1 MRWGWID
8 NAAAAGRPE
17 TCRRGRLFCF
27 LLALSAAVSAAEEGP
42 WNIKLGAAAALSP
55 EFPGASGVQVNPLPL
70 IDITYRKR
78 FFLNSR
84 RGLGMMLIGQKLGEL
99 RYLAGIA
106 LDASRE
112 TRNQKEG
119 RGLQEVDRTI
129 EASIYG
135 EVFFSA
141 FSLQTEL
148 SQDLIGEGHDGLI
161 FDIHLNYTDRV
172 ADVVRLRAGP
182 YLRFVNGDYMNAFYS
197 VTPEFSAS
205 SGRPVFDADGGL
217 ERYGIKI
224 SASYP
229 LTAEWDAVGSIDYAR
244 LVDDARKSPVSN
256 TRHQAS
262 VLVGFTY
269 QF

>member
-1 MRWGWID
+1 MRWGWTD
-8 NAAAAGRPE
+8 NFGIARPPAAGPG
-17 TCRRGRLFCF
+17 GRLFCI
-27 LLALSAAVSAAEEGP
+27 LLALSATAPAADDGP

-55 EFPGASGVQVNPLPL
+55 EFPGASGVQVNLLPL

-78 FFLNSR
+78 FFLNSQ
-84 RGLGMMLIGQKLGEL
+84 RGLGMMLIGRKFGEL

-129 EASIYG
+129 EASIFG
-135 EVFFSA
+135 EVFFSS

-161 FDIHLNYTDRV
+161 FDLHFNYTDRV

-197 VTPEFSAS
+197 VTPEFAAS

-229 LTAEWDAVGSIDYAR
+229 LNPEWEAVGSIDYAR